1 MPADILG
8 FAYAA
13 TVAAG
18 GIVGYAKA
26 GKSTCQP
33 AGKVVQFIDLAFSGS
48 VPSLAAGL
56 TFGALLGYG
65 AFLSSNEPPRPLLQ
79 IGTALVLAGM
89 MGSRWA
95 RSGKFMPPGLICVLS
110 CAMLARGL
118 IYHNRYL
125 PMIGAKNE

>member
-1 MPADILG
+1 MPVDILG

-26 GKSTCQP
+26 G
-33 AGKVVQFIDLAFSGS
+33 S

-65 AFLSSNEPPRPLLQ
+65 AMLSSNEPPRPLLQ

-95 RSGKFMPPGLICVLS
+95 RSGKFMPPGLICVIS

-125 PMIGAKNE
+125 PMIGAKHE

>member
-1 MPADILG
+1 MRKGRSGGDVSQSSERLYFHPRFCCC
-8 FAYAA
+8 FAPFLFCG
-13 TVAAG
+13 T
-18 GIVGYAKA
+18 
-26 GKSTCQP
+26 
-33 AGKVVQFIDLAFSGS
+33 GS

-65 AFLSSNEPPRPLLQ
+65 ALLSSNEPPRPLLQ

-125 PMIGAKNE
+125 PMIGAKQE